1 MIISDNPVFDPDF
14 VPVTDL
20 LEIWEV
26 KAYISRNLT
35 RKTGDVLQ
43 ELNAIKSTIEKLRSN
58 GH

>member
-1 MIISDNPVFDPDF
+1 VN
-14 VPVTDL
+14 DL

-26 KAYISRNLT
+26 RAYISRNLT

-43 ELNAIKSTIEKLRSN
+43 ELNAIKSKIEKLRSN